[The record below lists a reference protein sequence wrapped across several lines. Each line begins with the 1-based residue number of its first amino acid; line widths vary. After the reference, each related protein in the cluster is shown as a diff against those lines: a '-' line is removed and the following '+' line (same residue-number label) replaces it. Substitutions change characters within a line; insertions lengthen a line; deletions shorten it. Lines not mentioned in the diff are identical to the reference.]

1 MMQSKSLK
9 KLLKQVTC
17 TTVLGKEPA
26 DVLVDSLAT
35 DSRKVGRGVLF
46 LALPGE
52 KQDGHTFLEAAVRA
66 GCVALV
72 VEEGK
77 IDPRTFADRGVTV
90 VSVIDTREALG
101 SIAAAF
107 FDYPEKQLRFV
118 GITGTNGK
126 TTITYLLEKVL
137 KDQGEQVGV
146 IGTVN
151 YRFSDRSGRCRQF
164 GAPFTT
170 PDPLTLQDLLRQM
183 ADAGVGT
190 VLMEVSS
197 HALVQQRLGDIRFD
211 LAVFTNLSHDHLDYH
226 TTMEEYFQAK
236 TLLFVK
242 HLDPSGTAVISFQDS
257 DDASENRWSSAL
269 MTLLQKRG
277 VPFVTTGRQQGSS
290 IEPLQIGIEL
300 DRTTLTF
307 LSAGRRFSLVSPL
320 VGRFNGDNVMTTLA
334 VAQVMGCNIA
344 DVVTSLASAKG
355 APGRLEKITQA
366 GIAESKAV
374 AFVDYAHTPDA
385 LRNVLSTLQGLPHDR
400 LICVFGCGGD
410 RDRTKRPEM
419 GKIAAQYADI
429 AIVTDDN
436 PRSED
441 NKAILDAIVVG
452 IRSAGMVEH
461 APDWLFTT
469 QPNGGCV
476 VIADRQQAIISAI
489 QCAGERD
496 VVVVAGKGHEKY
508 QQTSE
513 GKRFFDDSL
522 EVREAQL
529 SWDVADLRAALGADS
544 TDFKGNRTFS
554 GISTDSRKI
563 TKRQVFVALQGDS
576 FDGHD
581 YIETALAHGAGA
593 LVVAKSAA
601 IKYNQEIPVFTV
613 ADTLE
618 ALGALAAY
626 RRRKLASLSAPCV
639 VAITGSTGKTTVK
652 EMSAAIF
659 SQQWPDTSTE
669 PDGRV
674 LKTQG
679 NFNNLVGLP
688 LSLLPLGL
696 KHKVAV
702 LEMGMNTPGEISR
715 LAGIADPD
723 ISCIVNVHGAH
734 LEGLG
739 SIAGVAQEKEQL
751 FRGTGGQGILI
762 VNLDDPHVRAAA
774 EKYQHKKISW
784 SAEEPCHSGA
794 DIFAGN
800 VRCREDGCMS
810 FKLHLAGTI
819 HDVAL
824 GVPGRHNVGNS
835 LAAAAIA
842 FAAGLSGEIIVKGLE
857 SFSSPAKRLVVRK
870 AAAGYSILDDTYNA
884 NPASMAA
891 GLATLADMAGDSK
904 IAILGDMLELGAASG
919 DAHREVGR
927 LAAASG
933 TSYLLVVGA
942 FARHIADGAIA
953 AGMDTTHIQ
962 LFSAKQE
969 IVEWMKNS
977 EKEGVVSA
985 GSWVLVK
992 ASRGIG
998 LEMVVESLVDARQ
1011 TE

>member
-1 MMQSKSLK
+1 MTQSKTLK
-9 KLLKQVTC
+9 ELLEQVSS
-17 TTVLGKEPA
+17 TTVLGADPA
-26 DVLVDSLAT
+26 VVLVDSLAT
-35 DSRKVGRGVLF
+35 DSRKVGRGTLF

-52 KQDGHTFLEAAVRA
+52 KQDGHAFLDEAVRA

-72 VEEGK
+72 VEENK
-77 IDPRTFADRGVTV
+77 VDAAAFADRGVTV
-90 VSVIDTREALG
+90 VTVMNSRAALG
-101 SIAAAF
+101 TMAAAF
-107 FDYPEKQLRFV
+107 FDYPVRQLRFV

-151 YRFSDRSGRCRQF
+151 YRFGDRSGASHECS
-164 GAPFTT
+164 APFTT
-170 PDPLTLQDLLRQM
+170 PDPLILQSLLRRM

-197 HALVQQRLGDIRFD
+197 HALVQQRLGDIKFD

-226 TTMEEYFQAK
+226 ATMEEYFQAK
-236 TLLFVK
+236 TLLFVN
-242 HLDPSGTAVISFQDS
+242 HLRQSGTAVISFQDS
-257 DDASENRWSSAL
+257 DDAPSNTWSSAL
-269 MTLLQKRG
+269 MVLLQKRG
-277 VPFVTTGRQQGSS
+277 IDFVSTGRQPGS
-290 IEPLQIGIEL
+290 IVMPLQIGVEL
-300 DRTTLTF
+300 DRTTLT
-307 LSAGRRFSLVSPL
+307 LLLADTRYSLVSPL
-320 VGRFNGDNVMTTLA
+320 VGRFNAENIMTTLA
-334 VAQVMGCNIA
+334 VAQVMGCDINEAIR
-344 DVVTSLASAKG
+344 SLSTASG
-355 APGRLEKITQA
+355 APGRLEKISQEGVEA
-366 GIAESKAV
+366 QKAV

-385 LRNVLSTLQGLPHDR
+385 LQNVLSTLQGLPHER

-410 RDRTKRPEM
+410 RDRAKRPEM

-441 NKAILDAIVVG
+441 NKVILAAIVEG
-452 IRSAGMVEH
+452 IRSAGMVER
-461 APDWLFTT
+461 ASDWLFTA
-469 QPNGGCV
+469 QQQSGCV
-476 VIADRQQAIISAI
+476 VIADRRQAIISAI
-489 QCAGERD
+489 QCAGEND

-508 QQTSE
+508 QQTSA
-513 GKRFFDDSL
+513 GRRFFDDSL

-529 SWDVADLRAALGADS
+529 SWDVAAFRAALGADS
-544 TDFKGNRTFS
+544 TDFKGNRSFS

-563 TKRQVFVALQGDS
+563 SKRQVFVALQGES

-581 YIETALAHGAGA
+581 YVETALAQGAGA
-593 LVVAKSAA
+593 LVAAKSVK
-601 IKYNQEIPVFTV
+601 IKEGLNIPVFKV

-659 SQQWPDTSTE
+659 SQQWPDISTE

-679 NFNNLVGLP
+679 NFNNLIGLP
-688 LSLLPLGL
+688 LSLLPLQL
-696 KHKVAV
+696 RHKVAV

-715 LAGIADPD
+715 LTGIADPD

-739 SIAGVAQEKEQL
+739 SIEGVAKEKEQL
-751 FRGTGGQGILI
+751 FRGTNRRGILI
-762 VNLDDPHVRAAA
+762 VNLDDPHISTAAA
-774 EKYQHKKISW
+774 QYEQRKISW
-784 SAEEPCHSGA
+784 SAEQPCRSGA
-794 DIFAGN
+794 DIFASN
-800 VRCREDGCMS
+800 IRCRRDGCMS
-810 FKLHLAGTI
+810 FKLHMAEAVY
-819 HDVAL
+819 DVSL
-824 GVPGRHNVGNS
+824 GVPGRHNVNNS

-842 FAAGLSGEIIVKGLE
+842 CGAGVSGEVIVKGLE
-857 SFSSPAKRLVVRK
+857 SFAAPAKRLVVVK

-891 GLATLADMAGDSK
+891 GLAALADMEGNNK
-904 IAILGDMLELGAASG
+904 IAILGDMLELGGASG
-919 DAHREVGR
+919 EAHREVGR
-927 LAAASG
+927 IAAASG
-933 TSYLLVVGA
+933 LSYLLVLGT
-942 FARHIADGAIA
+942 FAEYVANGAIE
-953 AGMDTTHIQ
+953 AGMGSTHIRI
-962 LFSAKQE
+962 FSAKNE
-969 IVEWMKNS
+969 IVQWMKNH
-977 EKEGVVSA
+977 EKEGGVSA

-998 LEMVVESLVDARQ
+998 LEMVVESLIAGRQ
-1011 TE
+1011 E